1 MQSTPKSL
9 RLQVALFGRTNVGK
23 SSIMNLIAGQ
33 DVSLISHI
41 PGTTTDVVEK
51 PIELLPLG
59 PVTLLDTAGIDDDS
73 ELSSG
78 RISRTMKILDRA
90 EVSLLIVEPNIWT
103 EYEDMIVEETTKRK
117 IPCVIVVNKI
127 DLENMTSDFFSEILG
142 KSKYVVTLSAIHQE
156 NRDEYVNDLK
166 NALIANAP
174 DDYIKPLPLLGD
186 LIPKGGLVVM
196 IVPIDNE
203 APKGRIILPQVQA
216 IRDVLDNDAL
226 TIVTKEHQ
234 YNLVQPMLTKKPD
247 LVICDSQVVHKM
259 MAETPEDVKT
269 TTFSILFSRYKGDLV
284 EEVKGAAAI
293 SKLKAGDRVLIAEA
307 CSHHSNEDDIGR
319 VKIPNWLRKFVGD
332 DIHIEHSQGRDF
344 PENLK
349 DYKVVIH
356 CGSCM
361 LTRNEKLVRI
371 YKCQRAGVPITNY
384 GLTISLV
391 QGVLERALSPFPDAL
406 EAFHSIME

>member
-1 MQSTPKSL
+1 MESTPKSL

-23 SSIMNLIAGQ
+23 SSVMNLIAGQ
-33 DVSLISHI
+33 DVALISHI

-51 PIELLPLG
+51 PIEFLPLG

-78 RISRTMKILDRA
+78 RIGRTLRILDRA
-90 EVSLLIVEPNIWT
+90 EVVLLIIEPNKWT
-103 EYEDMIVEETTKRK
+103 VYEEMIIEETVKRK
-117 IPCVIVVNKI
+117 IPYVIVVNKI
-127 DLENMTSDFFSEILG
+127 DIEELQPEFLAQIRG
-142 KSKYVVTLSAIHQE
+142 KSKYVVTLSATHPE

-226 TIVTKEHQ
+226 TIVCKEHE
-234 YNLVQPMLTKKPD
+234 YHLVQPMLNRKPD

-269 TTFSILFSRYKGDLV
+269 TTFSILFSRFKGDLE

-293 SKLKAGDRVLIAEA
+293 SKLQPGDKVLIAEA
-307 CSHHSNEDDIGR
+307 CSHHANEDDIGR
-319 VKIPNWLRKFVGD
+319 VKIPNWLRKYTGS
-332 DIHIEHSQGRDF
+332 DIIIEHAQGRDF
-344 PENLK
+344 PDNLS

-356 CGSCM
+356 CGGCM

-371 YKCQRAGVPITNY
+371 YKSRQAGVPITNY
-384 GLTISLV
+384 GLTISFV
-391 QGVLERALSPFPDAL
+391 QGVLERALSPFPEAL
-406 EAFHSIME
+406 EAFHNITE